1 MSGSNGLPPELL
13 KQLGGVPT
21 HPVTPFEK
29 NLLTNIAS
37 VTMALHAL
45 TVQMEAGR
53 MQRTAA
59 GTADVEATAKYA
71 QDVATAALQ
80 MAGIKIQ
87 PRAEAEAKEAG
98 Q

>member
-1 MSGSNGLPPELL
+1 MSNQPADVKL
-13 KQLGGVPT
+13 T
-21 HPVTPFEK
+21 IFEA
-29 NLLTNIAS
+29 NLLNRIGS

-53 MQRTAA
+53 MQAA
-59 GTADVEATAKYA
+59 LEPGNAEAPQSASGVADIAATASYA

-87 PRAEAEAKEAG
+87 PRAEVQEPKP
-98 Q
+98 

>member
-1 MSGSNGLPPELL
+1 MSGENGIPADLL

-21 HPVTPFEK
+21 HAITPFEK
-29 NLLTNIAS
+29 KLLTNIAS

-53 MQRTAA
+53 MQRTAS

-80 MAGIKIQ
+80 MAGIKIS
-87 PRAEAEAKEAG
+87 PRAEAKEAG
-98 Q
+98 G